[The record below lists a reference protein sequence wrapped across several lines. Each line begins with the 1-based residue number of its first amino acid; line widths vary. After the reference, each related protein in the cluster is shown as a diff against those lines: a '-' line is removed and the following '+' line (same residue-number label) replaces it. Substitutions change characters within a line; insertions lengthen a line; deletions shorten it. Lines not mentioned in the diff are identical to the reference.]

1 MKPLLPD
8 NIHANKI
15 YLPNQDFSYFSR
27 TSYSVKENKLSN
39 RFDRFSG
46 LLLKI
51 TKLNQ
56 YLIMLQISE
65 WKICHFWLFSISVMV
80 TDKCI
85 KISNKQLT
93 LSHCFWSRI
102 DQEMCQF
109 SKDIT
114 QCHQWQV
121 PNILWWPIHDDDA
134 LSLPCLLVASNC
146 LKRLCPRLNCD
157 WMNLASWAVLTC
169 VTANALKTSLLFTSN
184 LKKPLTDTT
193 GQVIR
198 SHID

>member
-1 MKPLLPD
+1 
-8 NIHANKI
+8 
-15 YLPNQDFSYFSR
+15 
-27 TSYSVKENKLSN
+27 
-39 RFDRFSG
+39 
-46 LLLKI
+46 
-51 TKLNQ
+51 
-56 YLIMLQISE
+56 MLQISE
-65 WKICHFWLFSISVMV
+65 WKICHFWLFSIIVMV

-157 WMNLASWAVLTC
+157 WMNLASWAVYLRNC
-169 VTANALKTSLLFTSN
+169 KRFKNVTPLHFKPEEAAHGHYWTGDKKSYWLANKW
-184 LKKPLTDTT
+184 
-193 GQVIR
+193 QVLHKQNKNFFR
-198 SHID
+198 RRPPNFW